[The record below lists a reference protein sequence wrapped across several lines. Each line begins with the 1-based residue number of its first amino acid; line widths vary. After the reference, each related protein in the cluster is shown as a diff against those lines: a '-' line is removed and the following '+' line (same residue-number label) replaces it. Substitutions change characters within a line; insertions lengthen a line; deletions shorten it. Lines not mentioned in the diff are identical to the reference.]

1 MTSPLDQ
8 PVRGFLDE
16 LAARGPT
23 PGGGGAAA
31 VAGALAAGLTA
42 MAARYSDAQLREAG
56 DLAARADELRHRLT
70 DLADTDA
77 RAYQAV
83 LAAYRLPEDGGQRQ
97 RQVREALLG
106 AALVP
111 LEMAETGA
119 QVAGLAAGLAC
130 SGNPRLRGDAITAAL
145 LAAASAR
152 SAAALVDINVGL
164 GGLDAELSRR
174 AARAAAAARDA
185 AEAAVTAG

>member
-1 MTSPLDQ
+1 
-8 PVRGFLDE
+8 
-16 LAARGPT
+16 
-23 PGGGGAAA
+23 

-42 MAARYSDAQLREAG
+42 MAARYSGPQLREAG
-56 DLAARADELRHRLT
+56 DLAARADELRHRVT
-70 DLADTDA
+70 DLADADA

-130 SGNPRLRGDAITAAL
+130 SGNPRLRGDAITGAL

-174 AARAAAAARDA
+174 AAWAAAARDA
-185 AEAAVTAG
+185 AEAAVTAGGVAGG